1 MRASRTVP
9 ETVPLPVLVEE
20 VDEWRRHA
28 REESWN
34 RRPNRASLSEDLEA
48 SVSRTGVHLAQQVG
62 APLAPYRRLLQ
73 GLVGQ
78 RAVVSEDL
86 ERLHQ
91 LGTELMTVLT
101 AHDAFAAAWQDVLV
115 AGRARDADALECGLS
130 CLESLIEATHR
141 APRETL
147 RDAASVLDPHPRLT
161 RLDPR
166 LPPPNT
172 DLETRLRL
180 AVHTLAAPPQE
191 RHCVAWLTY
200 GEARL
205 NRLGETYGPFV
216 FYEVDWAAPNACEE
230 DGQWFEHRDEVQ
242 QLLRDGI
249 FSWDISTTERSY
261 QVLARVDLGFRSPHR
276 ALEDADA
283 MVQVLVKVA
292 VSRSGGAAWKR
303 AGPAYLLV
311 DSAVVLSSHTAGP
324 NDYREVDH
332 YGQNVTADALGRAAS
347 HIGPALAGSRLPP
360 DLADALRLLHEAADI
375 DSRDVALTERH
386 SIDRR
391 TALVL
396 QDAAFEHIASF
407 AQMEGEVLEGA
418 VLDDWAHA
426 AWDVRVRRA
435 IDLCLRSDGERA
447 RDLSLEIYKFG
458 ASSRTTS
465 LLVAGRRA
473 DELLALCRDD
483 FVRRA
488 AEQWLMSI
496 SDAGLYLR
504 LYARLRPTGELLRG
518 RARRV
523 RNSLVHGNPV
533 HSVILDSVGDVSN
546 YRVHM
551 AFDLALESFAS
562 SSSVANALECRAKE
576 RADRLQALR
585 SGTCLRD
592 LWELG

>member
-1 MRASRTVP
+1 MSIA
-9 ETVPLPVLVEE
+9 
-20 VDEWRRHA
+20 
-28 REESWN
+28 
-34 RRPNRASLSEDLEA
+34 
-48 SVSRTGVHLAQQVG
+48 
-62 APLAPYRRLLQ
+62 
-73 GLVGQ
+73 
-78 RAVVSEDL
+78 
-86 ERLHQ
+86 
-91 LGTELMTVLT
+91 
-101 AHDAFAAAWQDVLV
+101 
-115 AGRARDADALECGLS
+115 
-130 CLESLIEATHR
+130 
-141 APRETL
+141 
-147 RDAASVLDPHPRLT
+147 
-161 RLDPR
+161 
-166 LPPPNT
+166 PNT
-172 DLETRLRL
+172 DFETRLRL
-180 AVHTLAAPPQE
+180 AVHTLAAPPLE

-205 NRLGETYGPFV
+205 NRMGETYGPFA

-249 FSWDISTTERSY
+249 FSWDISTTERTY
-261 QVLARVDLGFRSPHR
+261 QVLARVDLGVRSPHR

-283 MVQVLVKVA
+283 MVQVLVRVA
-292 VSRSGGAAWKR
+292 ASRSGGAAWKR
-303 AGPAYLLV
+303 AGPAYLLL
-311 DSAVVLSSHTAGP
+311 DSAVALSSHTAGP
-324 NDYREVDH
+324 NNYREEDH
-332 YGQNVTADALGRAAS
+332 HGQNVTADALERVAS
-347 HIGPALAGSRLPP
+347 HIGPALAGSPLPP

-391 TALVL
+391 TALIL

-426 AWDVRVRRA
+426 AWLVRVRRA
-435 IDLCLRSDGERA
+435 IDLCLKSDGERA
-447 RDLSLEIYKFG
+447 RDLFLEIYRFG
-458 ASSRTTS
+458 TSSRTTS

-473 DELLALCRDD
+473 DELLALCCDE

-533 HSVILDSVGDVSN
+533 HPVILDSVRDVSN
-546 YRVHM
+546 YRVDS
-551 AFDLALESFAS
+551 AFDLALASFAS
-562 SSSVANALECRAKE
+562 SSSVANALECRAME
-576 RADRLQALR
+576 RADRLKALR

-592 LWELG
+592 LWEVG